1 MGVLAA
7 LFVGSVAAQAGM
19 GVLAALVVAAACRF
33 GLPLVYQ
40 IVAGLTVVDLAVFV
54 AMACAA
60 AVQYVQLSKAKDAAP
75 AATAPAP
82 AKRRAT
88 RVALAPG
95 TDAVSLELEA
105 CLSRAAQGEMRA
117 PFELLGSLHAAGV
130 VRPAHVARVLSE
142 GFSVTQIRD
151 ALKFAQLAKVVLDN
165 DAVVAV
171 LNGLCDMDAGD
182 TALDV
187 WRSVAG
193 REYYLP
199 APCLEALLT
208 AAIRHG
214 AHADAEELFRHV
226 KRVSTPSGRAYASA
240 IFAHGCRGDV
250 TGCLDLYDEVQVER
264 EDDHSPAWNSLL
276 VSLVRNGCSGRAAQL
291 FAAGREHMNVLPIVS
306 RAVMM

>member
-1 MGVLAA
+1 MGVR
-7 LFVGSVAAQAGM
+7 
-19 GVLAALVVAAACRF
+19 AALVVAAACRLGFECSF
-33 GLPLVYQ
+33 GLPLLYQ
-40 IVAGLTVVDLAVFV
+40 IVAGLTVVDWAALV
-54 AMACAA
+54 AMVLAA
-60 AVQYVQLSKAKDAAP
+60 AVQYVQLSKAKGPAP
-75 AATAPAP
+75 LETAPAP
-82 AKRRAT
+82 AKRRTT

-95 TDAVSLELEA
+95 TDPVSLELEA
-105 CLSRAAQGEMRA
+105 CLSRAAQGELRA

-130 VRPAHVARVLSE
+130 VRPAHVARVLSAPADD
-142 GFSVTQIRD
+142 VQIRD
-151 ALKFAQLAKVVLDN
+151 ALQFAQLAKVVLDN

-171 LNGLCDMDAGD
+171 LNGLCDMDAGE

-214 AHADAEELFRHV
+214 AHADAEELFRSV
-226 KRVSTPSGRAYASA
+226 KRVSTPSGRAYAAA
-240 IFAHGCRGDV
+240 IFAHGCRGDI

-291 FAAGREHMNVLPIVS
+291 FAAGRERHNVLPIVS
-306 RAVMM
+306 RAVRM

>member
-1 MGVLAA
+1 MGVRAA
-7 LFVGSVAAQAGM
+7 LAVAAACRLG
-19 GVLAALVVAAACRF
+19 LPALVVAAAC
-33 GLPLVYQ
+33 PLLYQ
-40 IVAGLTVVDLAVFV
+40 IVAGLTVVDWAALV
-54 AMACAA
+54 AMVLVA
-60 AVQYVQLSKAKDAAP
+60 AVQYVQLSKAKGPAP
-75 AATAPAP
+75 LETAPAP
-82 AKRRAT
+82 AKRRTT

-95 TDAVSLELEA
+95 TDPVSLELEA
-105 CLSRAAQGEMRA
+105 CLSRAAQGELRA

-130 VRPAHVARVLSE
+130 VRPAHVARVLSAPADD
-142 GFSVTQIRD
+142 VQIRD
-151 ALKFAQLAKVVLDN
+151 ALQFAQLAKVVLDN

-171 LNGLCDMDAGD
+171 LNGLCDMDAGE

-187 WRSVAG
+187 WRGLAGAG
-193 REYYLP
+193 RQEYYLP

-214 AHADAEELFRHV
+214 AHADAEELFRCV
-226 KRVSTPSGRAYASA
+226 KRVSTPSGRAYAAA

-291 FAAGREHMNVLPIVS
+291 FAAGREHNNVLPIVS
-306 RAVMM
+306 RAVRM